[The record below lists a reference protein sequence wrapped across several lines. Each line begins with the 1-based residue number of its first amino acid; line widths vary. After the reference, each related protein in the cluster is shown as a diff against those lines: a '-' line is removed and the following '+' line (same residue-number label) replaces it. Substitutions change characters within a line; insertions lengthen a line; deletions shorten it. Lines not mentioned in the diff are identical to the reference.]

1 MESPAGCDLPTKLQD
16 GTERWWK
23 HVESFVKDNLSL
35 HHRSLQ
41 IVSCHLN
48 LIFSKETGM
57 ATKKNPWP
65 LVIPGHYQLGNVEKR
80 LSFRETM
87 RSIEASKHLDVRR
100 PCCAVHAPMIR
111 SSVTAFSTRGRK
123 NRPGPGGPRVRY
135 HWIFSS
141 GNSCNSFKDFRPMLI
156 YVDIRYLYIYR
167 YLDIFWILLV
177 HSASAI
183 PHNPPNT
190 INTCVGEAELLWS
203 RRLVST
209 SLSRCYG

>member
-1 MESPAGCDLPTKLQD
+1 MVELDGEPCRVRFTDEASGRDRTVVETCGKLRERQSEPSSKITADRFLPFEFDFLK
-16 GTERWWK
+16 GNR
-23 HVESFVKDNLSL
+23 NG
-35 HHRSLQ
+35 
-41 IVSCHLN
+41 N
-48 LIFSKETGM
+48 
-57 ATKKNPWP
+57 KKNPWP

-156 YVDIRYLYIYR
+156 YVDIRYLYIYI
-167 YLDIFWILLV
+167 DILISFGFFWYILLQRFPTILPTQSIHV
-177 HSASAI
+177 LGKRSFCGAVVWS
-183 PHNPPNT
+183 PHP
-190 INTCVGEAELLWS
+190 
-203 RRLVST
+203 
-209 SLSRCYG
+209 